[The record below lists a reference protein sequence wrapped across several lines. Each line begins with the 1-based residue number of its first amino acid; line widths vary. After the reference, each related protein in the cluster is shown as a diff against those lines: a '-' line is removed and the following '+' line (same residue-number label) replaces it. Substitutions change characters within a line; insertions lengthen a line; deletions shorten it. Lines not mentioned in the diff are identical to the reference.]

1 MLDISKSAVKFSDSR
16 LIAGLQPRGFRILIL
31 AALAVIACGIGL
43 SLANLNIS
51 RPSVFVAGIVVVG
64 IPAALYL
71 MRGVSYEKA
80 FVLMVLTL
88 PLLYGLV
95 LNLGGNFRITYVF
108 AVLAFG
114 LGLLQGKLRTFPKD
128 PAILFLSAFV
138 IYAVFSTALTFGID
152 TAGPKEAA
160 GFRLSSLRSV
170 IQAGQLFLMVM
181 AFYVTINYVTS
192 LERLRRFSNL
202 IFWSTAAVTLYGGY
216 DFFTALFDL
225 PFFSVIYDL
234 SYYAGGGDSPSFSVG
249 DVTLPRP
256 RSTLGEPLDLSI
268 FLLFG
273 IPYSIASL
281 ASEKS
286 PALKVVKIGFILL
299 GCLLFMV
306 ANSRASLLAIPVI
319 VALILWLAP
328 SHVARFKMLLSGV
341 LVYLLVAL
349 VIFPLAGGNGDVRSP
364 VGFFTERMVSLKNI
378 GANLREEPG
387 GQSIGRGYSKPFTVF
402 REHPIF
408 GVGLGNYPFYYS
420 ELVDSPVV
428 VLATT
433 FSLYF
438 RLLTELGIVG
448 TSIFLMFVSTIL
460 WRLLRVIKRSSDRML
475 RSIAIATL
483 IAIVGVMIARVGL
496 DGLYTDSYIWV
507 MLGAG
512 AAIPLLA
519 NRNQQWGAPRPGAA
533 TDEGNTLSLI
543 GRPDDISSSTAGA
556 E

>member
-1 MLDISKSAVKFSDSR
+1 MLDITKGTRKCLDSR
-16 LIAGLQPRGFRILIL
+16 LIVGFRSWGYRPLIW
-31 AALAVIACGIGL
+31 AVGAVVACGIGL
-43 SLANLNIS
+43 MLANLNIT
-51 RPSVFVAGIVVVG
+51 RLSVYLVGIVVVG

-95 LNLGGNFRITYVF
+95 LNIGGNFRITYVF

-114 LGLLQGKLRTFPKD
+114 LGLMQGKLRTFPKE
-128 PAILFLSAFV
+128 PAVLFLSAFV

-152 TAGPKEAA
+152 TSGPKEAA

-170 IQAGQLFLMVM
+170 IQAGQLLLMVM

-202 IFWSTAAVTLYGGY
+202 VFWSTAAVTLYGTY
-216 DFFTALFDL
+216 DFFTALYSL

-234 SYYAGGGDSPSFSVG
+234 SYYAGGSDGPIFTAG
-249 DVTLPRP
+249 GMNIPRP
-256 RSTLGEPLDLSI
+256 RSTLGEPADLST

-281 ASEKS
+281 ASERTAS
-286 PALKVVKIGFILL
+286 LRVVKICFIVL
-299 GCLLFMV
+299 GCMLFAV

-319 VALILWLAP
+319 FALVLWLAP
-328 SHVARFKMLLSGV
+328 GYVARLKMLLAGAA
-341 LVYLLVAL
+341 VYLLVAL
-349 VIFPLAGGNGDVRSP
+349 ALFPLAGGKGDVLLP
-364 VGFFTERMVSLKNI
+364 IHFFAERMSSLQNI
-378 GANLREEPG
+378 GANLRGEPG
-387 GQSIGRGYSKPFTVF
+387 GASIGRGYALPLKVF
-402 REHPIF
+402 REHPVF

-420 ELVDSPVV
+420 ELSGSPVIV
-428 VLATT
+428 VAST

-438 RLLTELGIVG
+438 RLLTELGIIG
-448 TSIFLMFVSTIL
+448 TSLFLLFVVTTL

-475 RSIAIATL
+475 RPTAIAAL
-483 IAIVGVMIARVGL
+483 ISIVGVMIARVGL

-507 MLGAG
+507 MLGIG
-512 AAIPLLA
+512 VAIPWLA
-519 NRNQQWGAPRPGAA
+519 YRGQESDVPEQWLA
-533 TDEGNTLSLI
+533 TVPAIPAVLI
-543 GRPDDISSSTAGA
+543 GRQVVIPSDLEGA